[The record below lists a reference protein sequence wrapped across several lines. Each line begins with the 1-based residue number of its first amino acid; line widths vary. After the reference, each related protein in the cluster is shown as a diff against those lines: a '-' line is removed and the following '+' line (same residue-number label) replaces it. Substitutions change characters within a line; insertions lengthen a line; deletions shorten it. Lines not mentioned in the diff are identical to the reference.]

1 MMPEARKTYEEAV
14 APTQKTYAEARTQ
27 AQKTHEEAI
36 TQAEKTF
43 NEVLAPAEKAYD
55 KATDPARKAYEE
67 AEGSEDKP
75 GLWSRAF
82 AQAVKDFVLSRR
94 DDIEKDVENF
104 GILNPVLKHFLE
116 EASDG

>member
-1 MMPEARKTYEEAV
+1 MTSPQPGWVIIKEE
-14 APTQKTYAEARTQ
+14 TYADLMRLQSEGETVDELIQRLLEYARCDMIIRG
-27 AQKTHEEAI
+27 AEDSEE
-36 TQAEKTF
+36 K
-43 NEVLAPAEKAYD
+43 LRLRP
-55 KATDPARKAYEE
+55 
-67 AEGSEDKP
+67 
-75 GLWSRAF
+75 RAF